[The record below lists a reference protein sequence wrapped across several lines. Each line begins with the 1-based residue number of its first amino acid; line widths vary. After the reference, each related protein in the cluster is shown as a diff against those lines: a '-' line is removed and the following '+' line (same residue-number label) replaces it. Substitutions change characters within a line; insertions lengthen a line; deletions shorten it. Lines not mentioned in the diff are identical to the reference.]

1 MSETVLALTH
11 ALSMPHARRNLD
23 DFLETALIQ
32 KWSPTQVL
40 EAFLT
45 TEADGRAAI
54 GLKRRLG
61 ILGIPENKTFDTFDT
76 TQSSIPAPTI
86 NFLEALTWIKNKEN
100 LVIAG
105 PSGTGKTHLIQ
116 ALAHK
121 CVTQGGKAKWMT
133 MTNIS
138 EMVTSYQIDNTLS
151 KQVKRLVNTDLLIID
166 DIGLLPVTDA
176 GAQGLYR
183 IIEAAYEKTS
193 IALSSNIH
201 PAKFDQLMPK
211 TNATAAVDRLLH
223 HAHMIT
229 TSGDSIRMSQARNG
243 KGVKTK

>member
-211 TNATAAVDRLLH
+211 TIATAAVDRLLH
-223 HAHMIT
+223 DAHMIT

>member
-166 DIGLLPVTDA
+166 DIGLLPVSDA

-211 TNATAAVDRLLH
+211 TIATAAVDRLLH

>member
-201 PAKFDQLMPK
+201 PAKFDQLVPK
-211 TNATAAVDRLLH
+211 TIATAAVDRLLH

>member
-151 KQVKRLVNTDLLIID
+151 KQVIRLVNTDLLIID

-211 TNATAAVDRLLH
+211 TIATAAVDRLLH

>member
-211 TNATAAVDRLLH
+211 TIATAALDRLLH

>member
-86 NFLEALTWIKNKEN
+86 NFLAALTCIKNKEN

-211 TNATAAVDRLLH
+211 TIATAAVDRLLH

>member
-11 ALSMPHARRNLD
+11 ALSMTHARRNLD

-211 TNATAAVDRLLH
+211 TIATAAVDRLLH

>member
-40 EAFLT
+40 EAFRT

-211 TNATAAVDRLLH
+211 TIATAAVDRLLH

>member
-211 TNATAAVDRLLH
+211 TIATAAVDRLLH

>member
-211 TNATAAVDRLLH
+211 TIATAAVDRLLH
-223 HAHMIT
+223 HTHMIT

>member
-32 KWSPTQVL
+32 KWSPTQVV

-211 TNATAAVDRLLH
+211 TIATAAVDRLLH

>member
-1 MSETVLALTH
+1 
-11 ALSMPHARRNLD
+11 
-23 DFLETALIQ
+23 
-32 KWSPTQVL
+32 
-40 EAFLT
+40 
-45 TEADGRAAI
+45 
-54 GLKRRLG
+54 
-61 ILGIPENKTFDTFDT
+61 
-76 TQSSIPAPTI
+76 
-86 NFLEALTWIKNKEN
+86 
-100 LVIAG
+100 
-105 PSGTGKTHLIQ
+105 
-116 ALAHK
+116 
-121 CVTQGGKAKWMT
+121 

-211 TNATAAVDRLLH
+211 TIATAAVDRLLH

>member
-11 ALSMPHARRNLD
+11 ALSMPQARRNLD

-86 NFLEALTWIKNKEN
+86 NFLEALTWIKNK
-100 LVIAG
+100 
-105 PSGTGKTHLIQ
+105 
-116 ALAHK
+116 
-121 CVTQGGKAKWMT
+121 
-133 MTNIS
+133 
-138 EMVTSYQIDNTLS
+138 
-151 KQVKRLVNTDLLIID
+151 
-166 DIGLLPVTDA
+166 
-176 GAQGLYR
+176 
-183 IIEAAYEKTS
+183 
-193 IALSSNIH
+193 
-201 PAKFDQLMPK
+201 
-211 TNATAAVDRLLH
+211 
-223 HAHMIT
+223 
-229 TSGDSIRMSQARNG
+229 
-243 KGVKTK
+243 

>member
-1 MSETVLALTH
+1 MSETVIALTH

-61 ILGIPENKTFDTFDT
+61 ILGIPANKTFDTFDT

-211 TNATAAVDRLLH
+211 TIATAAVDRLLH

>member
-211 TNATAAVDRLLH
+211 TIATAAVDRLLH

-229 TSGDSIRMSQARNG
+229 TSGDSIRMSQARHG
-243 KGVKTK
+243 QGVKTQ

>member
-211 TNATAAVDRLLH
+211 TIATP
-223 HAHMIT
+223 
-229 TSGDSIRMSQARNG
+229 Q
-243 KGVKTK
+243 

>member
-211 TNATAAVDRLLH
+211 TIAPAAVDRLLH

>member
-151 KQVKRLVNTDLLIID
+151 KQVKRLVNTDLRIID

-211 TNATAAVDRLLH
+211 TIATAAVDRLLH

>member
-100 LVIAG
+100 LVVAG

-211 TNATAAVDRLLH
+211 TIATAAVDRLLH

>member
-211 TNATAAVDRLLH
+211 TIATAAVDRLLH

-243 KGVKTK
+243 KGVTTK

>member
-151 KQVKRLVNTDLLIID
+151 KQVKRIVNTDLLIID

-211 TNATAAVDRLLH
+211 TIATAAVDRLLH

>member
-23 DFLETALIQ
+23 DLLETALIQ

-211 TNATAAVDRLLH
+211 TIATAAVDRLLH

>member
-183 IIEAAYEKTS
+183 IIVAAYEKTS

-211 TNATAAVDRLLH
+211 TIATAAVDRLLH

>member
-183 IIEAAYEKTS
+183 IIEAAYDTTS

-211 TNATAAVDRLLH
+211 TIATAAVDRLLH

>member
-1 MSETVLALTH
+1 MTH
-11 ALSMPHARRNLD
+11 H
-23 DFLETALIQ
+23 T
-32 KWSPTQVL
+32 
-40 EAFLT
+40 
-45 TEADGRAAI
+45 
-54 GLKRRLG
+54 
-61 ILGIPENKTFDTFDT
+61 
-76 TQSSIPAPTI
+76 PTI

-100 LVIAG
+100 PVIAG

-211 TNATAAVDRLLH
+211 TIATAAVDRLLH

>member
-86 NFLEALTWIKNKEN
+86 NFLEAPTWIKNKEN

-211 TNATAAVDRLLH
+211 TIATAAVDRLLH

>member
-23 DFLETALIQ
+23 NFLETALIQ

-211 TNATAAVDRLLH
+211 TIATAAVDRLLH

>member
-176 GAQGLYR
+176 GADGLFR

-211 TNATAAVDRLLH
+211 TIATAAVDRLLH